1 MRRRESL
8 PSPTHTI
15 FHLASRTVSYA
26 YVTLSRHWTHS
37 RRVSHAA
44 VAIVQVQSPTRDAT
58 LLLLLQ
64 VPPYD
69 AAYYPT
75 LYHIYIGRER
85 QWRGA
90 TGTALVVCQAPAENT
105 SPTHPFSGQGW
116 SQSLSVCPRGPRDRC
131 VSGCIHCDGVLPCCL
146 AFWLGRWDA
155 TGGSAAPCAPLLP
168 PDGWWLTCCHAR
180 CHAASPLGLADGLSR
195 AARLRLARPC
205 FSLMA
210 VAFPPPATC
219 GGRGGPMV
227 GSHEGSP

>member
-1 MRRRESL
+1 MGARTRHCTPGHLCGSPSGEWDACGVVSAATHVGEQAVLHPYGCSGDGIALALAPPAGKRLRESL

-26 YVTLSRHWTHS
+26 YVTLSRHSTHL

-105 SPTHPFSGQGW
+105 SPTHPFSG
-116 SQSLSVCPRGPRDRC
+116 
-131 VSGCIHCDGVLPCCL
+131 
-146 AFWLGRWDA
+146 
-155 TGGSAAPCAPLLP
+155 
-168 PDGWWLTCCHAR
+168 
-180 CHAASPLGLADGLSR
+180 
-195 AARLRLARPC
+195 
-205 FSLMA
+205 
-210 VAFPPPATC
+210 
-219 GGRGGPMV
+219 
-227 GSHEGSP
+227 